1 MLRARQRAAPGP
13 PGTAGDPARSLREAR
28 IGMAREVMS
37 ADSHMDLIYLPP
49 ETFSSRMPAGWGE
62 RVPHVVEREGRRLW
76 VSGDD
81 VLAPYG
87 VYGPGVTGGRR
98 GRVLTEA
105 GFASGR
111 QARPS
116 NPVERR
122 EDQQRDGVEAG
133 GIYGIIGVSPG
144 PFTHA
149 RTSDPRPRTAAY
161 HADHPDN
168 P

>member
-1 MLRARQRAAPGP
+1 
-13 PGTAGDPARSLREAR
+13 
-28 IGMAREVMS
+28 MATKVMS

-49 ETFSSRMPAGWGE
+49 DTFASRMPASWGA
-62 RVPHVVEREGRRLW
+62 RVPHVVERDGGRVW

-111 QARPS
+111 ETRPPNS
-116 NPVERR
+116 APRR
-122 EDQQRDGVEAG
+122 AGRGRDGVGAEV
-133 GIYGIIGVSPG
+133 IYGL
-144 PFTHA
+144 
-149 RTSDPRPRTAAY
+149 TA
-161 HADHPDN
+161 PSRGR
-168 P
+168 